1 MAQLTKHTAGH
12 IRELY
17 ASGLYHKADLAV
29 RFIAHF
35 ENLED
40 LNNVLCYVVFPE
52 VRRDLRI
59 KIFGVPF
66 VQEIAKEYHQ
76 ELIVAANEEVDNVAR
91 LGKDAP
97 NSFPLIQN
105 KADTALALKVSFC
118 NKEFGFSFTVNDL
131 KRRIYRG
138 F

>member
-1 MAQLTKHTAGH
+1 MTKHTAGH

-40 LNNVLCYVVFPE
+40 LNAILCYTMFPE
-52 VRRDLRI
+52 VREDLRM
-59 KIFGVPF
+59 KIFGIPF
-66 VQEIAKEYHQ
+66 IQEIAKEYHQ

-97 NSFPLIQN
+97 NSFPIVQN
-105 KADTALALKVSFC
+105 KATGSLAQKVAFC
-118 NKEFGFSFTVNDL
+118 NKEFGLSFTVNDL